1 MGNATGKSTNP
12 EVTARVEELEAMLM
26 SGKTSGEVRQYATST
41 WGVSVATANIYMGR
55 ARAATAAR
63 LRDSG
68 KLNEL
73 LGWCL
78 HSYRCIYQKCME
90 HEHYAVAKSTLDSL
104 VDVLGLKRPVKI
116 DVQHRMNGAFKPLEQ
131 MTDAELAEWAMRGG
145 VVDGTTPGEHEE
157 RGDPPSAH

>member
-1 MGNATGKSTNP
+1 MAGHGKAP
-12 EVTARVEELEAMLM
+12 DVEVAARVEEVESMLM
-26 SGKTSGEVRQYATST
+26 SGKTASEVREHITTT
-41 WGVSVATANIYMGR
+41 WGLSLASANVYMGK

-90 HEHYAVAKSTLDSL
+90 HEHYAVAKSTIDSL

-116 DVQHRMNGAFKPLEQ
+116 DVQHRLNGAFKPLEQ
-131 MTDAELAEWAMRGG
+131 RTDAELAEWVMRGG

-157 RGDPPSAH
+157 RGDPPSTH

>member
-1 MGNATGKSTNP
+1 MGRAP
-12 EVTARVEELEAMLM
+12 DAEVAHRVEVIEEMLM
-26 SGKTSGEVRQYATST
+26 SGKTSAEARAYAIET
-41 WGVSVATANIYMGR
+41 WSVSEPTARSYMCK

-63 LRDSG
+63 LRSSG
-68 KLNEL
+68 KLDEL
-73 LGWCL
+73 LGWCV
-78 HSYRCIYQKCME
+78 HSYRAIYERCMLG
-90 HEHYAVAKSTLDSL
+90 EHYAVAKSTLDSL

-157 RGDPPSAH
+157 RGDPPSTH